1 MKALILAA
9 GYATRLY
16 PLTQEYPKPLLEIK
30 GRPIID
36 YIVDKLKAASA
47 VDEIYVVTNSKFIRH
62 FRSWQKSARPPKK
75 ITLVNDLT
83 KNNRDRLGA
92 IGDIN
97 FVIKKQKIKEDL
109 LVIGGDNL
117 FSGALDGFLAFA
129 QKNGSAAS
137 VGLYRLK
144 HKKDAS
150 RYGVAKLNSRKAV
163 ISFIEKPR
171 KPQSTL
177 VAMCLYYI
185 PKNSLG
191 LIKEYMRSTRPYRS
205 GRYALGRSNKKQADT
220 TGGYIAWLKGRTD
233 IYGYVFDGS
242 WFDIGDYK
250 YLNAAKERFE

>member
-16 PLTQEYPKPLLEIK
+16 PLTKEQPKPLLEVK
-30 GRPIID
+30 GKPIID
-36 YIVDKLKAASA
+36 YIVDKLKAVSII
-47 VDEIYVVTNSKFIRH
+47 DEIYVVTNSKFIRL
-62 FRSWQKSARPPKK
+62 FRSWRKSARPPKK
-75 ITLVNDLT
+75 ITLVDDLT

-97 FVIKKQKIKEDL
+97 FAIKKQEIKEDL

-117 FSGALDGFLAFA
+117 FSGSLAGFLAFA
-129 QKNGSAAS
+129 QKNSSAAS

-144 HKKDAS
+144 RKKDAS
-150 RYGVAKLNSRKAV
+150 RYGVAKLNSRKAI
-163 ISFIEKPR
+163 ISFIEKPGR
-171 KPQSTL
+171 PQSTL

-191 LIKEYMRSTRPYRS
+191 LIKEYMRD
-205 GRYALGRSNKKQADT
+205 NKKQADT
-220 TGGYIAWLKGRTD
+220 SGGYIAWLRGRTE
-233 IYGYVFDGS
+233 IYGYVFNGS

-250 YLNAAKERFE
+250 YLNAAKERFA